1 MLHDGKVLFPAAVLA
16 AAALTGCA
24 SALKKPPAAGP
35 TADAQALVD
44 AQILD
49 AAAKIQRAQAELFQ
63 AGALNAPVEPAAA
76 DIRDD
81 GQPVTLTWR
90 GDAAELLRRLARD
103 RGLGFAS
110 AGVRLPLP
118 VRLSVK
124 DEPFAGVLQLLRA
137 QIGYRAVVSQVGDR
151 IILEYSRPQ

>member
-1 MLHDGKVLFPAAVLA
+1 MVQDAKVLVAVTLVA
-16 AAALTGCA
+16 AAALAGCA
-24 SALKKPPAAGP
+24 STPKETP
-35 TADAQALVD
+35 TAATPAEAQALVD
-44 AQILD
+44 AQIME

-63 AGALNAPVEPAAA
+63 AAALNEAVPPQPA

-81 GQPVTLTWR
+81 GQPVTLSWR

-103 RGLGFAS
+103 RGLNFAS

-118 VRLSVK
+118 VKISVRN
-124 DEPFAGVLQLLRA
+124 EPFAGVLQLLRA

>member
-1 MLHDGKVLFPAAVLA
+1 MHDGQVLFTASVLA

-24 SALKKPPAAGP
+24 WTPKEPLAAGP
-35 TADAQALVD
+35 MADAQALVD

-49 AAAKIQRAQAELFQ
+49 AAAKLQRSQAELFQ
-63 AGALNAPVEPAAA
+63 AAALNAPVEPAAA

-118 VRLSVK
+118 VKLSVK

-137 QIGYRAVVSQVGDR
+137 QIGFRAIVSQVGDR